1 MPFSKA
7 SFLLLAWPAS
17 TAHAFSV
24 PPTTR
29 HSALRV
35 VSQQLPQRF
44 SSYSTT
50 TLQLSNATASAYSLL
65 DYEDQ
70 QQPQLEEAVSP
81 TTLSAAMMTMI
92 MVDPQQQQQDT
103 TENPVTLS
111 TPTTTTTQK
120 EPLSDVVKARLLLLG
135 AAALYGTNFSL
146 VKLLGETGLSV
157 GLAST
162 LRFGMAALVT
172 LPWLLQIETSDDKDN
187 HVNGLA
193 TTNNKWSRSF
203 HTLVLD
209 KTSKEHL
216 ALMGGLEVGMWNAIG
231 YVAQAVGLETTSA
244 SKSAFLCSLAVVMV
258 PLLDY
263 LAGKQLLT
271 RQVLG
276 ATLAVV
282 GVGFLELEG
291 LGGGGTS
298 GGMAALSPGDIASL
312 VQPIAFGLG
321 FWRMEA
327 AMKKCGDEAERA
339 TAAQLFAVFLGSAAY
354 MGIMGAM
361 DPSTLPSGEQFVSW
375 VTDPVILGA
384 LFWTGV
390 VTTALTI
397 YMETV
402 ALKTLSAAETTLIFS
417 TEPLWGTAFASVVM
431 GETLGLNAV
440 AGAFMI
446 LSGCVVSN
454 LEMNGLKIPE
464 PVASLLS
471 RLPGQQQDKDKSALE
486 WEPNQPTTNS
496 KSFLPTG
503 ALGKFSLKS
512 GVAGA
517 LTGVVAS
524 IAHAS
529 SKPIIPD
536 EVQDFF
542 DNLPPPS

>member
-1 MPFSKA
+1 MPFSKKTL
-7 SFLLLAWPAS
+7 LLLAALAS
-17 TAHAFSV
+17 TAAAFSV
-24 PPTTR
+24 PPTQLST
-29 HSALRV
+29 ATLRV
-35 VSQQLPQRF
+35 APPRQQLLPL
-44 SSYSTT
+44 TA
-50 TLQLSNATASAYSLL
+50 LQLSNATASTYTLL
-65 DYEDQ
+65 DYDK
-70 QQPQLEEAVSP
+70 EEEEEVSP
-81 TTLSAAMMTMI
+81 TTMTAAMMTTI
-92 MVDPQQQQQDT
+92 MVDPQQQQQQQQQLT
-103 TENPVTLS
+103 TK
-111 TPTTTTTQK
+111 Q
-120 EPLSDVVKARLLLLG
+120 PLSDVAKARMLLLG

-172 LPWLLQIETSDDKDN
+172 LPWLLHIDN
-187 HVNGLA
+187 HDKVEG
-193 TTNNKWSRSF
+193 NNNNLSRTF
-203 HTLVLD
+203 QTLVRD
-209 KTSKEHL
+209 TSSKEHL

-258 PLLDY
+258 PLLDF

-291 LGGGGTS
+291 LGGGGAS
-298 GGMAALSPGDIASL
+298 MAALSPGDIASL

-327 AMKKCGDEAERA
+327 AMRKCGDEAERA
-339 TAAQLFAVFLGSAAY
+339 TAAQLLAVFLGSAAY
-354 MGIMGAM
+354 MGIMGVM
-361 DPSTLPSGEQFVSW
+361 DPSTVPSGEQFVSW

-431 GETLGLNAV
+431 GETLGLNAA
-440 AGAFMI
+440 AGAVMI

-454 LEMNGLKIPE
+454 LEMNGLKMPE
-464 PVASLLS
+464 PVTSLLS
-471 RLPGQQQDKDKSALE
+471 RLPGQQQGDKDKSALE
-486 WEPNQPTTNS
+486 WEPNQPATNP
-496 KSFLPTG
+496 KSFLPKGT
-503 ALGKFSLKS
+503 LGKFSLKS

-529 SKPIIPD
+529 SKPIVPD